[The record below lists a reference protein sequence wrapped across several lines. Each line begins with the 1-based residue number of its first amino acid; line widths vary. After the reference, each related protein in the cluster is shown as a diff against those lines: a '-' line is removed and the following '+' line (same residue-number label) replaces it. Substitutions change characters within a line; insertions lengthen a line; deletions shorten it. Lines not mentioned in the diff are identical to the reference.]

1 MYTTFPLIQG
11 RKWLENEDFQSSS
24 IVLKGTTYYLKDIV
38 KFISNGHIYTGKLT
52 KFFAKVNYF
61 VKAGVVLPN
70 LELLARKG

>member
-38 KFISNGHIYTGKLT
+38 KFISNRDIYTGKLT

-61 VKAGVVLPN
+61 IKAGVVLP
-70 LELLARKG
+70 KP